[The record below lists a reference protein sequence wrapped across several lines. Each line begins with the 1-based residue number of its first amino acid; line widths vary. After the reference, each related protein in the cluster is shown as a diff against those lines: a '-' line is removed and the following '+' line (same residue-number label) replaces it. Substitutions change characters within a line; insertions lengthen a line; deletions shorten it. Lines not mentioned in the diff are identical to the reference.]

1 MSDFVPVLSGV
12 PQGSVLVPLLFNIYT
27 NDLHLHLN
35 SKVNQYADDSFIS
48 RTINN
53 DSDVAILQ
61 NDLNT
66 LDWWSENNALQLNP
80 LKCQVMCI
88 CRRRNKP
95 SPVYYVSNTQLSEAS
110 SLRLLGVQVSAD
122 LSWNEHVS
130 NVTKKCNRL
139 IGFLRTVVGK
149 QNPNI
154 LLTLYRSLVLPV
166 IDFCSPVWFVYR
178 KNHINNLELIQRRAS
193 RFILGQRRGDQSY
206 RERLQ
211 QLNLMDLNNRRNYL
225 SICFACQCILN
236 SHVFHLSSWIVN
248 TRHLDNLLFNNHITP
263 KTDSFKY
270 TINVNFPRLWNA
282 LPVSMRD
289 HFILHINMRP
299 FKSQLKKHFIEMT
312 MQELELD
319 S

>member
-1 MSDFVPVLSGV
+1 MTPVLIIQSPRKTLNNRTSGQMSAFVSVLSGV
-12 PQGSVLVPLLFNIYT
+12 PQGSVLGPLLFNIYT

-53 DSDVAILQ
+53 YSDEVILQ

-80 LKCQVMCI
+80 QKCQVMCI
-88 CRRRNKP
+88 CRRTKNKP
-95 SPVYYVSNTQLSEAS
+95 TPVYYVSNTKLSVAS
-110 SLRLLGVQVSAD
+110 SLRLLGVQVSSD

-139 IGFLRTVVGK
+139 IGFLKTVVGK

-178 KNHINNLELIQRRAS
+178 KNHINNLELIQRHAT
-193 RFILGQRRGDQSY
+193 RFILGQKRGI
-206 RERLQ
+206 
-211 QLNLMDLNNRRNYL
+211 NLTKNVFFNSKLWIL
-225 SICFACQCILN
+225 TAGGSIYQF
-236 SHVFHLSSWIVN
+236 V
-248 TRHLDNLLFNNHITP
+248 
-263 KTDSFKY
+263 
-270 TINVNFPRLWNA
+270 
-282 LPVSMRD
+282 LPVSV
-289 HFILHINMRP
+289 F
-299 FKSQLKKHFIEMT
+299 
-312 MQELELD
+312 
-319 S
+319 